1 MNTVRTLTLR
11 QKIQK
16 PLRAEEYNNWN
27 EKYTRWDQ
35 QQVNFQINELEDR
48 VVDIP

>member
-1 MNTVRTLTLR
+1 MEKSKKCQIEPQDKN
-11 QKIQK
+11 
-16 PLRAEEYNNWN
+16 YNVWG

-35 QQVNFQINELEDR
+35 QQVDFQINELEDR